1 MSKALG
7 AGGLQGNKIVPL
19 CISVIILLRQMHAQ
33 QRDEW
38 ERVAVP

>member
-7 AGGLQGNKIVPL
+7 TGGLKGDKIVPL
-19 CISVIILLRQMHAQ
+19 FISVIILLRHMHTQ

>member
-1 MSKALG
+1 MSKELG
-7 AGGLQGNKIVPL
+7 TGGLKDNKIVPL
-19 CISVIILLRQMHAQ
+19 FISVIILLRQMHTQ

>member
-7 AGGLQGNKIVPL
+7 AGGLKGNKIVPL
-19 CISVIILLRQMHAQ
+19 YISVIILLRQMHTQ

-38 ERVAVP
+38 ERIVVP